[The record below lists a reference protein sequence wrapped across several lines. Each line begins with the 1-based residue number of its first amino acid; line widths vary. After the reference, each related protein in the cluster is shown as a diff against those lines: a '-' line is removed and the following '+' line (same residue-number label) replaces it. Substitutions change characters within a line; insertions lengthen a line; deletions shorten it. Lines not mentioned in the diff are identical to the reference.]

1 MIAVVIGFQFRTR
14 LLVTHPRS
22 RSQCVNILFKVGVHF
37 LLADAADFHIAVVH
51 GNVHQ
56 VVQIAEHADLS
67 ELGHSRQQGE
77 ADAAV
82 HGLQRPVER
91 LQGAAVL
98 VLQGFVADG
107 LQHGLVVFID
117 ENHHPA
123 ACLLACTANHSLKTG
138 RYGILVRVI
147 TIFSLP
153 LFQGQFQL
161 VFQTCF
167 RIILFCVQIHVQHRI
182 HRPVPLQ
189 FFQRQ
194 SFEKF
199 FLPLRVGFE
208 SRQQQTLA
216 ETSRTTQEIVT
227 SCVKQLINQ
236 GSFIDIF
243 ITAQNHFLKVLHSY
257 RI

>member
-1 MIAVVIGFQFRTR
+1 MELEQLDEVGRRACLKPVAAELFLRKGIQQAERIVHAYGIFREMVTVVIGFQFRTG
-14 LLVTHPRS
+14 LFIGQARS
-22 RSQCVNILFKVGVHF
+22 RGQGVNVFFKICMHF

-107 LQHGLVVFID
+107 LQHGFVVFID

-123 ACLLACTANHSLKTG
+123 ACLLACAADNTLKTPG
-138 RYGILVRVI
+138 HPNLSRGSSIERFPVSHV
-147 TIFSLP
+147 
-153 LFQGQFQL
+153 LFQHIGQRL
-161 VFQTCF
+161 WRIVFL
-167 RIILFCVQIHVQHRI
+167 RIQIQV
-182 HRPVPLQ
+182 
-189 FFQRQ
+189 
-194 SFEKF
+194 
-199 FLPLRVGFE
+199 
-208 SRQQQTLA
+208 
-216 ETSRTTQEIVT
+216 
-227 SCVKQLINQ
+227 
-236 GSFIDIF
+236 
-243 ITAQNHFLKVLHSY
+243 
-257 RI
+257 